1 MKTGLMVV
9 AIAFLGMIATIGNS
23 AEIEVKMLNKDSAGE
38 KMVFEPALI
47 RANVGDTITFLPT
60 DKGHMAASIKGLIPK
75 GAKKFKSKINKK
87 FTYTVDVEGLYGI
100 RCTPHYANGMVALI
114 QVGEA
119 ANAADFLKGKKVPKK
134 SKERLEKYLAQ
145 IGS

>member
-1 MKTGLMVV
+1 MRVFSFTVTLLASVLVTGVV
-9 AIAFLGMIATIGNS
+9 WAAD
-23 AEIEVKMLNKDSAGE
+23 IEVKMLNKGE
-38 KMVFEPALI
+38 EGKMIFEPSFIKAQK
-47 RANVGDTITFLPT
+47 GDNIIFIPT
-60 DKGHMAASIKGLIPK
+60 DKGHMAASIKGLIPE

-87 FTYTVDVEGLYGI
+87 YTYTVEVEGLYGI

-119 ANAADFLKGKKVPKK
+119 PNAADFLKGKKVPKK

>member
-1 MKTGLMVV
+1 MRVFSFIVTLLASVLLTGVV
-9 AIAFLGMIATIGNS
+9 WAAD
-23 AEIEVKMLNKDSAGE
+23 IEVKMLNKGE
-38 KMVFEPALI
+38 EGKMIFEPSFIKAQK
-47 RANVGDTITFLPT
+47 GDNIIFIPT
-60 DKGHMAASIKGLIPK
+60 DKGHMAASIKGLIPE

-134 SKERLEKYLAQ
+134 SKERLESYLAQ
-145 IGS
+145 VGS

>member
-1 MKTGLMVV
+1 MRVFSFTVTLLASVLVTGVV
-9 AIAFLGMIATIGNS
+9 WAAD
-23 AEIEVKMLNKDSAGE
+23 IEVKMLNKGE
-38 KMVFEPALI
+38 EGKMIFEPSFIKAQK
-47 RANVGDTITFLPT
+47 GDNIIFIPT
-60 DKGHMAASIKGLIPK
+60 DKGHMAASIKGLIPE

-87 FTYTVDVEGLYGI
+87 YTYTVDVEGLYGI

-119 ANAADFLKGKKVPKK
+119 PNAADFLKGKKVPKK

>member
-1 MKTGLMVV
+1 MRVFSFIVTLLASALVTGVV
-9 AIAFLGMIATIGNS
+9 WAAD
-23 AEIEVKMLNKDSAGE
+23 IEVKMLNKGE
-38 KMVFEPALI
+38 EGKMIFEPSFIKAQK
-47 RANVGDTITFLPT
+47 GDNIIFIPT
-60 DKGHMAASIKGLIPK
+60 DKGHMAASIKGLIPE

-87 FTYTVDVEGLYGI
+87 YTYTVEVEGLYGI

-119 ANAADFLKGKKVPKK
+119 PNAADFLKGKKVPKK

>member
-1 MKTGLMVV
+1 MRVFSFIVTLLASVLVTGVV
-9 AIAFLGMIATIGNS
+9 WAAD
-23 AEIEVKMLNKDSAGE
+23 IEVKMLNKGE
-38 KMVFEPALI
+38 EGKMIFEPSFIKAQK
-47 RANVGDTITFLPT
+47 GDNIIFIPT
-60 DKGHMAASIKGLIPK
+60 DKGHMAASIKGLIPE

-119 ANAADFLKGKKVPKK
+119 ANAADFLQGKKVPKK

-145 IGS
+145 VGS

>member
-1 MKTGLMVV
+1 MRVFSFTVTLLASVLVTGVV
-9 AIAFLGMIATIGNS
+9 WAAD
-23 AEIEVKMLNKDSAGE
+23 IEVKMLNKGE
-38 KMVFEPALI
+38 EGKMIFEPSFIKAQK
-47 RANVGDTITFLPT
+47 GDNIIFIPT
-60 DKGHMAASIKGLIPK
+60 DKGHMAASIKGLIPE

-87 FTYTVDVEGLYGI
+87 YTYTVDVEGLYGI

-119 ANAADFLKGKKVPKK
+119 PNAVDFLKGKKVPKK

-145 IGS
+145 VGS

>member
-1 MKTGLMVV
+1 MKVFSFAVTLLASVLVTGVV
-9 AIAFLGMIATIGNS
+9 WAAD
-23 AEIEVKMLNKDSAGE
+23 IEVKMLNKGE
-38 KMVFEPALI
+38 EGKMIFEPSFIKAQK
-47 RANVGDTITFLPT
+47 GDNIIFIPT

-114 QVGEA
+114 QVGESVDPT
-119 ANAADFLKGKKVPKK
+119 DFLKGKKVPKK
-134 SKERLEKYLAQ
+134 SKERLEKYLDQ
-145 IGS
+145 VGS

>member
-1 MKTGLMVV
+1 MRVFSFTVTLLASVLVTGVV
-9 AIAFLGMIATIGNS
+9 WAAD
-23 AEIEVKMLNKDSAGE
+23 IEVKMLNKGE
-38 KMVFEPALI
+38 EGKMIFEPSFIKAQK
-47 RANVGDTITFLPT
+47 GDNIIFIPT
-60 DKGHMAASIKGLIPK
+60 DKGHMAASIKGLIPE

-114 QVGEA
+114 QVGDTV
-119 ANAADFLKGKKVPKK
+119 NGSDFLKGKKVPKK

-145 IGS
+145 VGS

>member
-1 MKTGLMVV
+1 MRVFSFIVTLLASVLVTGVV
-9 AIAFLGMIATIGNS
+9 WAAD
-23 AEIEVKMLNKDSAGE
+23 IEVKMLNKGE
-38 KMVFEPALI
+38 EGKMIFEPSFIKAQK
-47 RANVGDTITFLPT
+47 GDNIIFIPT
-60 DKGHMAASIKGLIPK
+60 DKGHMAASIKGLIPE

-87 FTYTVDVEGLYGI
+87 YTYTVDVEGLYGI

-119 ANAADFLKGKKVPKK
+119 PNAADFLKGKKVPKK

-145 IGS
+145 VGS

>member
-1 MKTGLMVV
+1 MRVFSFTVTLLASVLVTGVV
-9 AIAFLGMIATIGNS
+9 WAAD
-23 AEIEVKMLNKDSAGE
+23 IEVKMLNKGE
-38 KMVFEPALI
+38 EGKMIFEPSFIKAQK
-47 RANVGDTITFLPT
+47 GDNIIFIPT
-60 DKGHMAASIKGLIPK
+60 DKGHMAASIKGLIPE

-145 IGS
+145 VGS

>member
-1 MKTGLMVV
+1 MKVFSFAVTLLASVLVTGVV
-9 AIAFLGMIATIGNS
+9 WAAD
-23 AEIEVKMLNKDSAGE
+23 IEVKMLNKGE
-38 KMVFEPALI
+38 EGKMIFEPSFIKAQK
-47 RANVGDTITFLPT
+47 GDNIIFVPT
-60 DKGHMAASIKGLIPK
+60 DKGHMAASIKGLIPE

-114 QVGEA
+114 QVGDTV
-119 ANAADFLKGKKVPKK
+119 NGSDFLKGKKVPKK

-145 IGS
+145 VGS

>member
-1 MKTGLMVV
+1 MRVFSFTVTLLASVLVTGVV
-9 AIAFLGMIATIGNS
+9 WAAD
-23 AEIEVKMLNKDSAGE
+23 IEVKMLNKGE
-38 KMVFEPALI
+38 EGKMIFEPSFIKAQK
-47 RANVGDTITFLPT
+47 GDNIIFVPT
-60 DKGHMAASIKGLIPK
+60 DKGHMAASIKGLIPE

-114 QVGEA
+114 QVGDTV
-119 ANAADFLKGKKVPKK
+119 NGSDFLKGKKVPKK

-145 IGS
+145 VGS

>member
-1 MKTGLMVV
+1 MRVFSFTVTLLASILVTGFVW
-9 AIAFLGMIATIGNS
+9 AAD
-23 AEIEVKMLNKDSAGE
+23 IEVKMLNKGE
-38 KMVFEPALI
+38 EGKMIFEPSFIKAQK
-47 RANVGDTITFLPT
+47 GDNIIFIPT
-60 DKGHMAASIKGLIPK
+60 DKGHMAASIKGLIPE

-87 FTYTVDVEGLYGI
+87 FTYTVDVDGLYGI

-145 IGS
+145 VGS

>member
-1 MKTGLMVV
+1 MRVFSFIVTLLASILVTGFVW
-9 AIAFLGMIATIGNS
+9 AAD
-23 AEIEVKMLNKDSAGE
+23 IEVKMLNKGE
-38 KMVFEPALI
+38 EGKMIFEPSFIKAQK
-47 RANVGDTITFLPT
+47 GDNIIFIPT
-60 DKGHMAASIKGLIPK
+60 DKGHMAASIKGLIPE

-114 QVGEA
+114 QVGEG

-134 SKERLEKYLAQ
+134 SKERLEKYLGQ
-145 IGS
+145 VGS